1 MKTFFVLLLAFAFV
15 MPMPQGMK
23 DDSSEESEESSEDYE
38 DAQLGPESNAA
49 FVVTSS
55 CVVEALDEEGNL
67 DEEKVNTCGKCFEE
81 AEKLGATEESEEAA
95 KVCTIEHLPNF
106 YEDCKDLVESSDDNA
121 QEVLACFMN
130 YVEVFDQ
137 TGEIREGVK
146 EELAKEEEEEKE
158 EKEEEEESKESNET
172 SEDLQELETNEDFVV
187 GSACTVEA
195 LDQDGNLDEEKL
207 EKCSQCFDK
216 SNTLEEAESIEAAT
230 ACTVEHLPNVYEECK
245 EAIES
250 PEAPLSEVLECFMD
264 FVEVIDETGEIR
276 QGVKDHLGL

>member
-15 MPMPQGMK
+15 TPMPQGMK
-23 DDSSEESEESSEDYE
+23 DDSSEESEESSEE

-95 KVCTIEHLPNF
+95 KACTIEHLPNF

-146 EELAKEEEEEKE
+146 EELAKEEKE
-158 EKEEEEESKESNET
+158 EDSKESNET
-172 SEDLQELETNEDFVV
+172 SEDLPELETNEDFVV

-230 ACTVEHLPNVYEECK
+230 ACTVEHLPNIYEECK

>member
-15 MPMPQGMK
+15 TPMPQGMK
-23 DDSSEESEESSEDYE
+23 DDSSEESEESSEE
-38 DAQLGPESNAA
+38 DAQLGQESNAA

-95 KVCTIEHLPNF
+95 KACTIEHLPNF

-146 EELAKEEEEEKE
+146 EELAKEE
-158 EKEEEEESKESNET
+158 KEEEEEESEESNET

>member
-1 MKTFFVLLLAFAFV
+1 MGHSESWAPTMQTFFVLLLAFAFV

-23 DDSSEESEESSEDYE
+23 DDSSEESEESSEE
-38 DAQLGPESNAA
+38 DAQLGQESNAA

-81 AEKLGATEESEEAA
+81 AEKLGATEESEKAA
-95 KVCTIEHLPNF
+95 KACTIEHLPNF

-146 EELAKEEEEEKE
+146 EELAKEE
-158 EKEEEEESKESNET
+158 KEEESEESNETSNET

-195 LDQDGNLDEEKL
+195 LDQDGNLDEE
-207 EKCSQCFDK
+207 
-216 SNTLEEAESIEAAT
+216 
-230 ACTVEHLPNVYEECK
+230 
-245 EAIES
+245 
-250 PEAPLSEVLECFMD
+250 
-264 FVEVIDETGEIR
+264 
-276 QGVKDHLGL
+276 

>member
-1 MKTFFVLLLAFAFV
+1 MGMKTFFVLLLAFAFV

-23 DDSSEESEESSEDYE
+23 DDSSEESEESSEE
-38 DAQLGPESNAA
+38 DAQLGQESNAA

-81 AEKLGATEESEEAA
+81 AEKLGATEESEKAA
-95 KVCTIEHLPNF
+95 KACTIEHLPNF

-146 EELAKEEEEEKE
+146 EELAKEELAKE
-158 EKEEEEESKESNET
+158 EKEDSKEEDEDSKESNE
-172 SEDLQELETNEDFVV
+172 
-187 GSACTVEA
+187 
-195 LDQDGNLDEEKL
+195 
-207 EKCSQCFDK
+207 
-216 SNTLEEAESIEAAT
+216 
-230 ACTVEHLPNVYEECK
+230 
-245 EAIES
+245 
-250 PEAPLSEVLECFMD
+250 
-264 FVEVIDETGEIR
+264 
-276 QGVKDHLGL
+276 

>member
-38 DAQLGPESNAA
+38 DTQLGQESNAA

-81 AEKLGATEESEEAA
+81 AEKLGATEESEKAA
-95 KVCTIEHLPNF
+95 KACTIEHLPNF

-146 EELAKEEEEEKE
+146 EELAKEEEEN
-158 EKEEEEESKESNET
+158 EEEESKESNET
-172 SEDLQELETNEDFVV
+172 SEDLHST
-187 GSACTVEA
+187 
-195 LDQDGNLDEEKL
+195 
-207 EKCSQCFDK
+207 
-216 SNTLEEAESIEAAT
+216 
-230 ACTVEHLPNVYEECK
+230 
-245 EAIES
+245 
-250 PEAPLSEVLECFMD
+250 
-264 FVEVIDETGEIR
+264 
-276 QGVKDHLGL
+276 

>member
-1 MKTFFVLLLAFAFV
+1 
-15 MPMPQGMK
+15 MPMPQGMMK
-23 DDSSEESEESSEDYE
+23 DDRSEESEESSEE
-38 DAQLGPESNAA
+38 EAQLGQESNAA

-106 YEDCKDLVESSDDNA
+106 YEDCKDLVESSDNNA
-121 QEVLACFMN
+121 QEVFA
-130 YVEVFDQ
+130 Q

-146 EELAKEEEEEKE
+146 EELAKEEKE
-158 EKEEEEESKESNET
+158 EKESEESNET

>member
-1 MKTFFVLLLAFAFV
+1 
-15 MPMPQGMK
+15 MK

-38 DAQLGPESNAA
+38 DTQLGQESNAA

-95 KVCTIEHLPNF
+95 KACTIEHLPNF

-121 QEVLACFMN
+121 Q
-130 YVEVFDQ
+130 
-137 TGEIREGVK
+137 
-146 EELAKEEEEEKE
+146 
-158 EKEEEEESKESNET
+158 ESNET

-230 ACTVEHLPNVYEECK
+230 ACTVKHLPNVYEECK

>member
-23 DDSSEESEESSEDYE
+23 DDSSEESEESSEE
-38 DAQLGPESNAA
+38 DAQLGQESNAA

-95 KVCTIEHLPNF
+95 KACTIEHLPNF

-146 EELAKEEEEEKE
+146 EELAKEE
-158 EKEEEEESKESNET
+158 KEEESEESNET

-207 EKCSQCFDK
+207 EKNLK
-216 SNTLEEAESIEAAT
+216 
-230 ACTVEHLPNVYEECK
+230 
-245 EAIES
+245 
-250 PEAPLSEVLECFMD
+250 
-264 FVEVIDETGEIR
+264 G
-276 QGVKDHLGL
+276 

>member
-23 DDSSEESEESSEDYE
+23 DDSSEESEESSEE
-38 DAQLGPESNAA
+38 DAQLGQESNAA

-67 DEEKVNTCGKCFEE
+67 DEEKVNTCGKCFED

-95 KVCTIEHLPNF
+95 KACTIEHLPNF
-106 YEDCKDLVESSDDNA
+106 YKDCKDLVESSDDNA

-137 TGEIREGVK
+137 TGEIREGVM
-146 EELAKEEEEEKE
+146 E
-158 EKEEEEESKESNET
+158 
-172 SEDLQELETNEDFVV
+172 ELETNGDFVV

-195 LDQDGNLDEEKL
+195 LDQDGSLDEEKL

-245 EAIES
+245 DSIES
-250 PEAPLSEVLECFMD
+250 PEAPLSEVLDCFMD

>member
-1 MKTFFVLLLAFAFV
+1 M
-15 MPMPQGMK
+15 G
-23 DDSSEESEESSEDYE
+23 SEESEESGEE
-38 DAQLGPESNAA
+38 DAQLGQESNAA

-55 CVVEALDEEGNL
+55 CAVEALDEEGNL

-81 AEKLGATEESEEAA
+81 AEKLGATVESEEAA
-95 KVCTIEHLPNF
+95 KACTIEHLPNF

-146 EELAKEEEEEKE
+146 EELAKEEK
-158 EKEEEEESKESNET
+158 EESKESNET
-172 SEDLQELETNEDFVV
+172 SEDLQEFETNEDFVV

-195 LDQDGNLDEEKL
+195 
-207 EKCSQCFDK
+207 
-216 SNTLEEAESIEAAT
+216 
-230 ACTVEHLPNVYEECK
+230 LPNVYEECK

>member
-23 DDSSEESEESSEDYE
+23 DDSSEESEESGEE
-38 DAQLGPESNAA
+38 DAQLGQESNAA

-81 AEKLGATEESEEAA
+81 AEKLGANEESEEAA
-95 KVCTIEHLPNF
+95 KACTI
-106 YEDCKDLVESSDDNA
+106 
-121 QEVLACFMN
+121 
-130 YVEVFDQ
+130 
-137 TGEIREGVK
+137 
-146 EELAKEEEEEKE
+146 
-158 EKEEEEESKESNET
+158 
-172 SEDLQELETNEDFVV
+172 
-187 GSACTVEA
+187 
-195 LDQDGNLDEEKL
+195 
-207 EKCSQCFDK
+207 
-216 SNTLEEAESIEAAT
+216 
-230 ACTVEHLPNVYEECK
+230 EHLPNVYEECK